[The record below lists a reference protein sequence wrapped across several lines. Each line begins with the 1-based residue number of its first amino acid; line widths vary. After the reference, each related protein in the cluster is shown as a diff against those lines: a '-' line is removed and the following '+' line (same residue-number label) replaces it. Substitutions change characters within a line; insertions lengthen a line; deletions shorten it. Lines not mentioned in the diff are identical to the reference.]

1 MCCCLHLVLCLVVS
15 VDLQGPG
22 TDAGR
27 KDCQGEKGVAIRR
40 EIVVYTR
47 NMLTISF
54 IIMLLFNNILL

>member
-1 MCCCLHLVLCLVVS
+1 MS

-27 KDCQGEKGVAIRR
+27 KDCQGVAIGK
-40 EIVVYTR
+40 EFGVYTR

-54 IIMLLFNNILL
+54 IRMLLFNNTLL